1 VIKHNSKSAN
11 IAESFA
17 LCDSRSI
24 RAFRYAP
31 CHPKLWPLTQKET
44 TLRRLLCVMLVA
56 TTVVL
61 TVAASAQAE
70 GGAGIATAPTV
81 AFGQQEFGTL
91 ATPNAQCVYASWWLL
106 PVITG
111 DTLQIDWEVHNEGI
125 HLHVWA
131 PGTTEFNYETR
142 ESLKLV
148 PNSNLKTEST
158 FQATQTGDM
167 PMRFAIAEERCP
179 SVNVPGPY
187 SFTAYVTHELNVA
200 LPHVRSLPHRGTLSI
215 GAHNP
220 EGAPI
225 SDQNVRVELQIKGSG
240 AWRTIGTAGVGNGVA
255 LVHFAIPG
263 YERHRTVT
271 LRALAHGPEYTPA
284 SSLLSKVRT
293 L

>member
-1 VIKHNSKSAN
+1 
-11 IAESFA
+11 
-17 LCDSRSI
+17 
-24 RAFRYAP
+24 
-31 CHPKLWPLTQKET
+31 
-44 TLRRLLCVMLVA
+44 LRRSLGFIFAVA
-56 TTVVL
+56 SLVL
-61 TVAASAQAE
+61 TVTASAQAE

-81 AFGQQEFGTL
+81 AFSQQEFGTL

-111 DTLQIDWEVHNEGI
+111 DTIQIDWEVHNEGI

-158 FQATQTGDM
+158 FQATQTGNM
-167 PMRFAIAEERCP
+167 PIRFAIAEERCP

-187 SFTAYVTHELNVA
+187 SFTAYVTHELDVA
-200 LPHVRSLPHRGTLSI
+200 LPHVGSLPHRGTLSI
-215 GAHNP
+215 GVHNP

-225 SDQNVRVELQIKGSG
+225 SDQNVHVELQIKGHG
-240 AWRTIGTAGVGNGVA
+240 AWRAIGTAVVGNGAA
-255 LVHFAIPG
+255 LVHFTVPG

-271 LRALAHGPEYTPA
+271 LRALAHGPEYTA
-284 SSLLSKVRT
+284 AASLLSKART
-293 L
+293 R